1 MDTYYPDSSNQESHV
16 VLTAPYVPIQKLDS
30 YNELSRF
37 PDNMF
42 YLNQTSTDD
51 SCPKLK
57 SGSSPSPKGC
67 DEIPYVGGTE
77 RGVFFP
83 LMDDRV
89 SPSLSQQL
97 HMSERVPSNRLT
109 KQHSLSRTSKD
120 SEDPHEQRLSLSLG
134 AELSSS
140 RQLPSVQYQL
150 GNSDPLQLI
159 NFLIQDSRKLGSPNE
174 ESNTSEFLS
183 FGLTGN
189 TEDIASFGNFNNF
202 DSSRQTQYDQNSFEG
217 SQFAFL
223 NSNYL
228 KGAQQ
233 LLDEVVNVYEAVKKP
248 KFKYLGQVGKCE
260 GSNLDIKCDPGLRS
274 VNGISSSI
282 HESATNSPV
291 ALSNAERLDQDS
303 KLTKLL
309 SLLKEVDTRYKQYY
323 HQMRTVETSFQMIAG
338 GGAAKRYTSLA
349 SQTISCQFR
358 CLRDA
363 INRQIQVCRQN
374 LGDQDDAPNG
384 SLLPRLSYVDKQ
396 IREQRTLQQLGI
408 MRHSWRPQKGLPE
421 SSVSVLRAWLFEHFL
436 DPYPK
441 DSEKSMLARKAG
453 LTRSQV
459 ANWFINARVRLWKP
473 MVEDMYKEEFGDLEA
488 DKREGVKESEGAT
501 YDDHMRQFNV
511 SKADPS
517 YNLNAT
523 KGSTTRI
530 DFKNLPQGD
539 GAIDGEVISLHGDNW
554 SGVDEHYICPQ
565 KFITSNQT
573 SDGSLNAIAT
583 PYDLSSYGD
592 FTIGN
597 QASNFA
603 LHC

>member
-1 MDTYYPDSSNQESHV
+1 
-16 VLTAPYVPIQKLDS
+16 
-30 YNELSRF
+30 
-37 PDNMF
+37 MF
-42 YLNQTSTDD
+42 YLNQTCTVD
-51 SCPKLK
+51 SYPKLE
-57 SGSSPSPKGC
+57 SGSSLSPKSC
-67 DEIPYVGGTE
+67 DEIRYVGGTE

-89 SPSLSQQL
+89 SPSLAQQL
-97 HMSERVPSNRLT
+97 NMSERVPNNRLT
-109 KQHSLSRTSKD
+109 KQQSLSRTSKD
-120 SEDPHEQRLSLSLG
+120 CEDPHEQRLSLSLG
-134 AELSSS
+134 AELTSS
-140 RQLPSVQYQL
+140 RELPSVPYQF

-174 ESNTSEFLS
+174 KSNTSEFLS

-189 TEDIASFGNFNNF
+189 TEDITSFGNFNNS
-202 DSSRQTQYDQNSFEG
+202 DSSRQMQYAQNSFEG
-217 SQFAFL
+217 SQFAFS

-233 LLDEVVNVYEAVKKP
+233 LLDEVVNVYEALKQP
-248 KFKYLGQVGKCE
+248 KFKYLGQVDRCE
-260 GSNLDIKCDPGLRS
+260 GRNSDVKCDPGFRS
-274 VNGISSSI
+274 VNEISPSI
-282 HESATNSPV
+282 HESATNSSI

-309 SLLKEVDTRYKQYY
+309 SLLKGVDTRYKQYY
-323 HQMRTVETSFQMIAG
+323 HQMRIVETSFQMIVG

-349 SQTISCQFR
+349 RQTISCQFR

-374 LGDQDDAPNG
+374 LGEQDDAPNS

-436 DPYPK
+436 NPYPK

-473 MVEDMYKEEFGDLEA
+473 MVEDMYKEEFGDLEPE
-488 DKREGVKESEGAT
+488 KREEVKESLMSGDT
-501 YDDHMRQFNV
+501 YDDHMRQFND
-511 SKADPS
+511 SKADPG
-517 YNLNAT
+517 YNLNMN
-523 KGSTTRI
+523 GSTTRLDI
-530 DFKNLPQGD
+530 KNLPQGV
-539 GAIDGEVISLHGDNW
+539 GTIDGEVMSLHGDNW
-554 SGVDEHYICPQ
+554 SGGDEHYICPQ

-573 SDGSLNAIAT
+573 SDESLNAIAT

-597 QASNFA
+597 QVSNFA
-603 LHC
+603 LQC